1 VKILIYMFLK
11 LLKGKV
17 LVNLILL
24 LFFSNIQSAE
34 LAADKVKKLHENL
47 LIINFSEKNFQKK
60 ILILDE
66 IVGELFNSNKM
77 IKFIYGRKWK
87 DLDKKT
93 KNKLGLTFQKYISF
107 NYVKRFNNIQNLEF
121 EFLGFKEINEER
133 ILVKTYLKPSNE
145 EKINLDYIILKEEN
159 NWKIFDVLLN
169 GSISEIATKKSEF
182 NSIIRNKGATGLIEI
197 ITSKIE
203 SYKK

>member
-1 VKILIYMFLK
+1 MFFK

-17 LVNLILL
+17 SVNLILL

-34 LAADKVKKLHENL
+34 LAADKIKKLHENL
-47 LIINFSEKNFQKK
+47 LIINFSEESFKEKF
-60 ILILDE
+60 LILDE
-66 IVGELFNSNKM
+66 IIAELYNSKKM
-77 IKFIYGRKWK
+77 IRFIYGRKWK
-87 DLDKKT
+87 DLDKET

-121 EFLGFKEINEER
+121 EFLSFEEINEKQV
-133 ILVKTYLKPSNE
+133 LVKTYLRPSVE
-145 EKINLDYIILKEEN
+145 EKISLDYIISKEED

-182 NSIIRNKGATGLIEI
+182 NSIIINQGATGLIKI
-197 ITSKIE
+197 ITDKIE
-203 SYKK
+203 NYKE

>member
-1 VKILIYMFLK
+1 MKILIYMFLK

>member
-1 VKILIYMFLK
+1 MKILIYMFLK

-66 IVGELFNSNKM
+66 IVGEIFNSNKM